1 MVIDCLKFLLLFV
14 EGVSAEKLKAICH
27 FHVRERALVLDQ
39 DRLVF
44 LLYQLRGLVLCWNF
58 FDGLFAYGLEV
69 LGYLLSR
76 EFDV

>member
-14 EGVSAEKLKAICH
+14 ESVSAEKLKAICH

-39 DRLVF
+39 DSLVC
-44 LLYQLRGLVLCWNF
+44 LLYQLRGLMLCWDF
-58 FDGLFAYGLEV
+58 FYGLFAYGLEV
-69 LGYLLSR
+69 LRHLLSG